1 MLQNKVFALNIIAR
15 DAKPFVGFAKKR
27 ESNRKVACNFG
38 AALYTQR
45 VDVENHE
52 SICFIMQH
60 KEIQQWETF
69 IRELEF
75 PYNFCT
81 ETKPV
86 PPLVF

>member
-1 MLQNKVFALNIIAR
+1 MTTQSFKMLQNKVFALNIIAR

-27 ESNRKVACNFG
+27 ESNRKVAFNFG

-60 KEIQQWETF
+60 KEIQQ
-69 IRELEF
+69 
-75 PYNFCT
+75 
-81 ETKPV
+81 
-86 PPLVF
+86 